1 MRLLL
6 VLLAMLS
13 GLSLPQAAAVAAAR
27 AEVAGTGLAQ
37 GPQAVAEAK
46 REACPVRAREA
57 VPPRRFAAQQRKP
70 IWLPVPA
77 LATGCAFEFSD
88 RSRQ

>member
-27 AEVAGTGLAQ
+27 SEVTGSGLAQ
-37 GPQAVAEAK
+37 GSQAVAEAK

-57 VPPRRFAAQQRKP
+57 VAMRRFVAQQRKP
-70 IWLPVPA
+70 IWLPVAA
-77 LATGCAFEFSD
+77 LAAGCAYELSD
-88 RSRQ
+88 RARQ